1 MGSIRTRKETNTLYL
16 DFRYQGV
23 RCREQTALT
32 DSITN
37 RRRLKRVLK
46 NMEREMRAG
55 TFSYRHYFPH
65 SKRADIFEPPV
76 STTPPPTG
84 DELASAARAV
94 TQNGDTSATCSVLLA
109 GTPLFTAFSDQWYS
123 EREIDWK
130 RSNQIKVSDILR
142 KHLIPRFKGRRVGDI
157 TKTDI
162 LSLRTHLAKDYR
174 GGKELSPARINQ
186 ILNILHQI
194 LEEAADRF
202 DFSTPYRG
210 IKPLRVPRTQVDP
223 FSLDEV
229 KRFLDAV
236 PANYRNY
243 FTVAFFTGMR
253 TSELIGLKW
262 RYVDFERNEIE
273 VKETLV
279 QGHPDTP
286 KCEGSERV
294 IDMSTVVT
302 QALRDQHKKADDR
315 SEYVFCGR
323 NGQPLNYRNI
333 SSRVWY
339 PTLTKVDLRRRRPY
353 QTRHTAATLWLAS
366 GESPEWIARQM
377 GHTTT
382 KMLFTG
388 YSRYVPNLTRQD
400 GSAMERLL
408 RAQFAESGGKHVT
421 E

>member
-1 MGSIRTRKETNTLYL
+1 
-16 DFRYQGV
+16 
-23 RCREQTALT
+23 
-32 DSITN
+32 
-37 RRRLKRVLK
+37 
-46 NMEREMRAG
+46 MEREIRAG

-65 SKRADIFEPPV
+65 SKRVELFEPLT
-76 STTPPPTG
+76 STTPPPTA
-84 DELASAARAV
+84 DELTGAAREAL
-94 TQNGDTSATCSVLLA
+94 QNSDTSATSSISVA

-130 RSNQIKVSDILR
+130 HSNQIKVSDILR
-142 KHLIPRFKGRRVGDI
+142 KHLVPQFKGRRVGDI

-162 LSLRTHLAKDYR
+162 LNLRTHLAKDYR
-174 GGKELSPARINQ
+174 GGKGLSPARINQ
-186 ILNILHQI
+186 ILNILRQI

-210 IKPLRVPRTQVDP
+210 IKPLRVPRTRVDP
-223 FSLDEV
+223 FSLEEV
-229 KRFLDAV
+229 KLFLDTV
-236 PANYRNY
+236 PASYRTY

-262 RYVDFERNEIE
+262 QYVDFERNEIE
-273 VKETLV
+273 VRETLV

-286 KCEGSERV
+286 KCEGSERI
-294 IDMSTVVT
+294 IDMSTVVA
-302 QALRDQHKKADDR
+302 QALRIQHKKTDDR

-323 NGQPLNYRNI
+323 DGQPLNYRNVT
-333 SSRVWY
+333 SRVWY
-339 PTLTKVDLRRRRPY
+339 PSLAKADLRRRRPY

-382 KMLFTG
+382 KMLFTV

-400 GSAMERLL
+400 GSAMEHLL
-408 RAQFAESGGKHVT
+408 RTQFGEAR
-421 E
+421 